1 MIEECSGELLD
12 ELVLQARAGSGAACT
27 AIWESLGPAV
37 AGYVRGRGVV
47 EVARVTSDAF
57 LAAFSD
63 ADSIAGTGQDFRCR
77 LFTLASRQAAAELR
91 LDTAPTSSSAGGEQL
106 EQLPDDQRNV
116 LLLRVVA
123 ELSVEQVAVVIGRSP
138 DAVRQLQHRALAR
151 LRRQLAATAAK
162 RPACDGGS
170 PLVIK
175 AASW

>member
-1 MIEECSGELLD
+1 M
-12 ELVLQARAGSGAACT
+12 
-27 AIWESLGPAV
+27 V

-47 EVARVTSDAF
+47 EVARVTSEAF

-63 ADSIAGTGQDFRCR
+63 VDSIAGTGQDFRCR
-77 LFTLASRQAAAELR
+77 LFALASRQAAAEVR
-91 LDTAPTSSSAGGEQL
+91 RDTPPSTSWAAGDPL

-123 ELSVEQVAVVIGRSP
+123 ELSVEQVAVVVERSP

-151 LRRQLAATAAK
+151 LRRQLASTASK
-162 RPACDGGS
+162 HPACDGGS